1 MIKKIFSFT
10 FILIFL
16 IFSCS
21 SDNDD
26 SSSEVWEQKSEML
39 TNWADNFIIPSHS
52 TLLDNLVYL
61 EGAGNSFTNL
71 PNQQNLD
78 SLRTV
83 FINAYMSWQ
92 YVEMFDI
99 GPAEESYYKSK
110 MNIYP
115 TTISRIEINIQNENT
130 DFNNSNNYSAQGF
143 PALDYLLYGIE
154 TSDELIISKYN
165 TDSKYLSYLSEIINQ
180 MLQNTYPIVEE
191 WESYRNSFISSVENT
206 ATSSVNKMT
215 NDFIYYYE
223 KGFRANKFGIPAGVF
238 SGGALPEKVEAY
250 YNKNISKALA
260 LESFQ
265 AIKNFYNGNGRVSL
279 RQYISEVSTAEYSE
293 LSTDI
298 LDLFN
303 IAENLI
309 NGLDDNFYNQILT
322 NNVQVLEA
330 YDAIQQGT
338 ILLKTDMLS
347 VLQIPTD
354 YVDADGD

>member
-52 TLLDNLVYL
+52 TLLNNLVYL

-215 NDFIYYYE
+215 NDFIYNYE
-223 KGFRANKFGIPAGVF
+223 KGFSHFIYTRCSGVF
-238 SGGALPEKVEAY
+238 NLT
-250 YNKNISKALA
+250 NKRISVASPFFNNRVGV
-260 LESFQ
+260 LEH
-265 AIKNFYNGNGRVSL
+265 
-279 RQYISEVSTAEYSE
+279 
-293 LSTDI
+293 
-298 LDLFN
+298 
-303 IAENLI
+303 LI
-309 NGLDDNFYNQILT
+309 NYF
-322 NNVQVLEA
+322 
-330 YDAIQQGT
+330 
-338 ILLKTDMLS
+338 
-347 VLQIPTD
+347 
-354 YVDADGD
+354 

>member
-52 TLLDNLVYL
+52 TLLNNLVYL

-165 TDSKYLSYLSEIINQ
+165 TDPKYLSYLSEIINQ

-265 AIKNFYNGNGRVSL
+265 AIKNFYNGNGGVSL

>member
-52 TLLDNLVYL
+52 TLLNNLVYL

-238 SGGALPEKVEAY
+238 SGGFLPEKVEAY
-250 YNKNISKALA
+250 YNKNISKTLA

-265 AIKNFYNGNGRVSL
+265 AIKNFYNGNGEVSL

-293 LSTDI
+293 LSIDI
-298 LDLFN
+298 LDQFN

-309 NGLDDNFYNQILT
+309 NGLDDNFYNQIST
-322 NNVQVLEA
+322 NNVQVIEV

>member
-39 TNWADNFIIPSHS
+39 TNWTDNFIIPSHS
-52 TLLDNLVYL
+52 TLLNNLVYL

-265 AIKNFYNGNGRVSL
+265 AIKNFYNGNGGVSL

-309 NGLDDNFYNQILT
+309 NSLDDNFYNQILT

>member
-10 FILIFL
+10 FLITLL

-21 SDNDD
+21 SDSDD

-39 TNWADNFIIPSHS
+39 TNWADNFIIPSYANFS
-52 TLLDNLVYL
+52 SEL
-61 EGAGNSFTNL
+61 ESLEESRNIFVNSI
-71 PNQQNLD
+71 NQQNLEN
-78 SLRTV
+78 LRNS
-83 FINAYMSWQ
+83 FISAYLSWQ

-99 GPAEESYYKSK
+99 GLAEETYYKSK

-115 TTISRIEINIQNENT
+115 TTVSRIELNIQNGNT

-154 TSDELIISKYN
+154 NNDELILSKYN
-165 TDSKYLSYLSEIINQ
+165 SEPQYLSYLSDVINQ
-180 MLQNTYPIVEE
+180 MLQNTYPIVED
-191 WESYRNSFISSVENT
+191 WESYRTTFISSVENT

-238 SGGALPEKVEAY
+238 SGGVLPEKVEGF
-250 YNKNISKALA
+250 YNKEISKELA
-260 LESFQ
+260 LEGFQ
-265 AIKNFYNGNGRVSL
+265 AIKNFYNGNGGVSL
-279 RQYISEVSTAEYSE
+279 RQYISEISTVEYSE

-298 LDLFN
+298 LDQFN

-309 NGLDDNFYNQILT
+309 NSLNDNFYNQILT
-322 NNVQVLEA
+322 NNMKVLET

>member
-10 FILIFL
+10 SILIFL

-26 SSSEVWEQKSEML
+26 SSSEVWVQKSEML

-115 TTISRIEINIQNENT
+115 TTVSRIEINIQNENT

-165 TDSKYLSYLSEIINQ
+165 TDSKYLSYLSKVINQ
-180 MLQNTYPIVEE
+180 MLQNTYPIIEE
-191 WESYRNSFISSVENT
+191 WGPYRNTFVNSVENT

-238 SGGALPEKVEAY
+238 SGSTLPEKVEGY
-250 YNKNISKALA
+250 YNKNISKQLA
-260 LESFQ
+260 LEAFQ
-265 AIKNFYNGNGRVSL
+265 AIKTFYIGNGGVSL
-279 RQYISEVSTAEYSE
+279 SQYIDDVSSDGYAD

-298 LDLFN
+298 LDQFD
-303 IAENLI
+303 IAESLI
-309 NGLDDNFYNQILT
+309 NGLDNNFYNQIIT
-322 NNVQVLEA
+322 DNNKVLET

-347 VLQIPTD
+347 VLQIATD

>member
-52 TLLDNLVYL
+52 TLLNNLVYL

-265 AIKNFYNGNGRVSL
+265 AIKNFYNGNGGVSL

-293 LSTDI
+293 VSTDI

>member
-10 FILIFL
+10 FILTLL
-16 IFSCS
+16 IFSCG
-21 SDNDD
+21 SDSDD

-39 TNWADNFIIPSHS
+39 TNWADNFISPSYTTLTNKLVLLEESGNTFANS
-52 TLLDNLVYL
+52 T
-61 EGAGNSFTNL
+61 
-71 PNQQNLD
+71 NQQNLD
-78 SLRTV
+78 NLRSS

-99 GPAEESYYKSK
+99 GLAEENYYKSK

-115 TTISRIEINIQNENT
+115 TTVSRIELNIQNGNT

-143 PALDYLLYGIE
+143 PALDYLLYGINS
-154 TSDELIISKYN
+154 SDELILSKYN
-165 TDSKYLSYLSEIINQ
+165 TEPQYLSYLSQVINQ
-180 MLQNTYPIVEE
+180 MLQNTSPIVED
-191 WESYRNSFISSVENT
+191 WQSYRNTFISSVENT

-238 SGGALPEKVEAY
+238 SGGALPEKVEAF
-250 YNKNISKALA
+250 YNQNISKALA
-260 LESFQ
+260 LEGFQ
-265 AIKNFYNGNGRVSL
+265 TIKNFYNGNGGVSL
-279 RQYISEVSTAEYSE
+279 RQYISEVSTDEYSD

-298 LDLFN
+298 LDQFN

-309 NGLDDNFYNQILT
+309 NGLDENFYNQILT
-322 NNVQVLEA
+322 NNIKVLET

>member
-39 TNWADNFIIPSHS
+39 TNWVDNFIIPSHS

-265 AIKNFYNGNGRVSL
+265 AIKNFYNGNGGVSL

>member
-61 EGAGNSFTNL
+61 EGAGNSFTNS

-115 TTISRIEINIQNENT
+115 TTVSRIDINIQNENT

-154 TSDELIISKYN
+154 TNDELILSKYN
-165 TDSKYLSYLSEIINQ
+165 SDPKYLSYLSEIINQ

-191 WESYRNSFISSVENT
+191 WGSYRNAFISSVENT

-238 SGGALPEKVEAY
+238 SGGVLPEKVEAY
-250 YNKNISKALA
+250 YDKNISKTLA
-260 LESFQ
+260 LESFE
-265 AIKNFYNGNGRVSL
+265 AIKNFYNGNGEVSL

-293 LSTDI
+293 LSIDI
-298 LDLFN
+298 LDQFN

-309 NGLDDNFYNQILT
+309 NGLDDNFYNQIST
-322 NNVQVLEA
+322 NNVQVLEV

>member
-39 TNWADNFIIPSHS
+39 TNWTDNFIIPSHS
-52 TLLDNLVYL
+52 TLLNNLVYL

-165 TDSKYLSYLSEIINQ
+165 TDPKYLSYLSEIINQ

-265 AIKNFYNGNGRVSL
+265 AIKNFYNGNGGVSL

>member
-52 TLLDNLVYL
+52 TLLNNLVYL

>member
-52 TLLDNLVYL
+52 TLLNNLVYL

-265 AIKNFYNGNGRVSL
+265 AIKNFYNGNGGVSL